1 MNPDFLPKNYK
12 EYLGLGAEIAASLL
26 IPMFG
31 GYYLDRVFNSSPL
44 GILIGVILG
53 IILFFITTMRI
64 AKKMNSKQNDKET
77 F

>member
-12 EYLGLGAEIAASLL
+12 VYLGLGAEIAASLL

-31 GYYLDRVFNSSPL
+31 GYYLDQVFNSSPV
-44 GILIGVILG
+44 GILFGVILG
-53 IILFFITTMRI
+53 IILFFITATRI
-64 AKKMNSKQNDKET
+64 AKKMNSMHNDKET